1 MAAAPGTK
9 CPACGMVRDPPAA
22 KPLAEKTAPAPES
35 RPRHAPERPRPATG
49 PRGGAPPGLASLPIP
64 NAIDRVAVGATL
76 LIWAAIALF
85 ASMVF
90 SQVSEIFSEVLRIA
104 GFLLGMAAVLL
115 VGNGLGMAK
124 GTLLFVVILMLV
136 PAVNFV
142 VALLMVARAAAALK
156 AAGRRVSF
164 PGVKLGR

>member
-9 CPACGMVRDPPAA
+9 CPACGLVREGPVT
-22 KPLAEKTAPAPES
+22 KPVAEKTAPTPES
-35 RPRHAPERPRPATG
+35 TPRHAPERPRATS
-49 PRGGAPPGLASLPIP
+49 PQARGAAGLASLPIP

-76 LIWAAIALF
+76 VIWAAIALF

-90 SQVSEIFSEVLRIA
+90 SQVSEIFSGVLRVA
-104 GFLLGMAAVLL
+104 GFLLGTAGVLL

-124 GTLLFVVILMLV
+124 GMLLFLVILMFV

-142 VALLMVARAAAALK
+142 VALLMVARAGAALK
-156 AAGRRVSF
+156 AAGRKVSF